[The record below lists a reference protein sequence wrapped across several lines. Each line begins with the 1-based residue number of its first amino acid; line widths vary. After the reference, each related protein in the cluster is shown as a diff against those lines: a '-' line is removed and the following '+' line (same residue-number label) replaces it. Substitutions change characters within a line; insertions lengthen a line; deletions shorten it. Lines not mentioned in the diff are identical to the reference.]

1 MQMAVLLVNGRSAGR
16 AVLLKVA
23 HILHSVMKEDEETQ
37 PQPSIHSQQLKPLT
51 LPVNESPLLALLML
65 VIR

>member
-1 MQMAVLLVNGRSAGR
+1 MLLVNGRSAGR

-37 PQPSIHSQQLKPLT
+37 PQQLKPLT